1 MATSAYQ
8 SWLKKREFKAP
19 RPPSSPSSAPPAAS
33 APPPSKESAP
43 DAAKLQQE
51 QRVPSPVKSG
61 SSRAVSAMER
71 TRVAVKH
78 VVRPSAVGKRPR
90 SCLSDLEEAAGRED
104 GAKVAAR
111 LKEVKVAV
119 TKVAQYKVAARE
131 DAAPVVRKRLWSWNT
146 SEEDAETTKKRRRSG
161 QEQVMR
167 ETALKLASASKV
179 LRLSAA
185 KRELER
191 AAWSGRVDTD
201 AKVAAK
207 FTAEVKTAGIVGL
220 QKEREG
226 VKRKREIP
234 VVEQSDESNDTTTK
248 RLRFD
253 TEGQESDGGGKGGGL
268 PPKSP
273 MQKKPKKMRTAMLDE
288 SQYWMAVDRFSHLT

>member
-33 APPPSKESAP
+33 APPPSEESAP

-51 QRVPSPVKSG
+51 QRRPSPVKFG
-61 SSRAVSAMER
+61 SSRAVSAVER

-78 VVRPSAVGKRPR
+78 VARPSGVGKRPR
-90 SCLSDLEEAAGRED
+90 SWLSDLEEAAGRED

-111 LKEVKVAV
+111 QKVAKVAV
-119 TKVAQYKVAARE
+119 TNVAEGKVAARE
-131 DAAPVVRKRLWSWNT
+131 GAAPVVRKRLWSWN
-146 SEEDAETTKKRRRSG
+146 SGEEDAETTKKRRRSG

-167 ETALKLASASKV
+167 ETALKLAGASKV

-207 FTAEVKTAGIVGL
+207 VTAEVKTAGIVGL

-226 VKRKREIP
+226 VKRKRTI
-234 VVEQSDESNDTTTK
+234 VEQSDESGDTTTK

-253 TEGQESDGGGKGGGL
+253 TEDQESDEGGKGGL